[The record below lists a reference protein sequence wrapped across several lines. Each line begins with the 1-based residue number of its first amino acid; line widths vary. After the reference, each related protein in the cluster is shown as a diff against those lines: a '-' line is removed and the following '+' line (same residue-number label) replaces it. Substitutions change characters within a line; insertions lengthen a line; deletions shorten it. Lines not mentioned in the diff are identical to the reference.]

1 MRPGIGWIGL
11 GHMGSVMAPRLAAV
25 GWTVTGYDLDPA
37 RAAGCG
43 VAAAATPVELAAGA
57 DVLIST
63 IPDDAAFRAL
73 LAGLAGALRPGT
85 TLIDMSTLSPDASAR
100 AADLLDK
107 AGVAYLRAP
116 VSGSTGL
123 AAEGALSLFVS
134 GPRDVFE
141 AQHPILEVLGK
152 RITWLGPAEEARV
165 AKLVVNSLVG
175 SMNGALA
182 EALALAEAC
191 GLNRPAVIDLIAG
204 SAAASPYIASKVEK
218 LKERDWTPA
227 ASISLIAK
235 DLDLVLALAEARGL
249 AMPQAALNRARLA
262 EAEALGWGG
271 RDMSALAALP
281 TREPAVT
288 IAALED
294 ERYAAM
300 LAGDIATLDRLL
312 DTTLRYIHSSGGTDS
327 KESYIAGFA
336 SGHVRYRH
344 VTRSGQSIQVSGD
357 AALVLSRLGIDILVG
372 GKPKRIEAMAMAVWS
387 RTSGRWRL
395 ICVQSAPAG
404 QS

>member
-11 GHMGSVMAPRLAAV
+11 GRMGSVMAPRLAAA

-43 VAAAATPVELAAGA
+43 VAAAAAPAELAAGA

-63 IPDDAAFRAL
+63 IPDDAAFRGL

-85 TLIDMSTLSPDASAR
+85 TLIDMSTLSPDASAQ
-100 AADLLDK
+100 AADLLNK

-123 AAEGALSLFVS
+123 AAEGGLSLFVS

-141 AQHPILEVLGK
+141 AQRPILEGLGK

-165 AKLVVNSLVG
+165 AKLVVNALVG
-175 SMNGALA
+175 AINGALA
-182 EALALAEAC
+182 EALALAEAG

-218 LKERDWTPA
+218 LKARDWTPA
-227 ASISLIAK
+227 ASISLIGK
-235 DLDLVLALAEARGL
+235 DLDLVLALAEALGV
-249 AMPQAALNRARLA
+249 AMPQAALNRARLV
-262 EAEALGWGG
+262 EAEALGWGE

-281 TREPAVT
+281 PQEPAAA

-300 LAGDIATLDRLL
+300 LAGDMATLDRLL
-312 DTTLRYIHSSGGTDS
+312 DPTLRYIHSSGGTDS

-336 SGHVRYRH
+336 SGHVRYRNII
-344 VTRSGQSIQVSGD
+344 RSEPSIQVSGD
-357 AALVLSRLGIDILVG
+357 AALVTNRLEIDILVG
-372 GKPKRIEAMAMAVWS
+372 GSPKQIEARATAVWS
-387 RTSGRWRL
+387 RSSGRWRL
-395 ICVQSAPAG
+395 IYMQSEPAG
-404 QS
+404 

>member
-11 GHMGSVMAPRLAAV
+11 GRMGSVMAPRLAAA
-25 GWTVTGYDLDPA
+25 GWTVTGYDLDPG

-43 VAAAATPVELAAGA
+43 VAAATTPAELAEGA

-63 IPDDAAFRAL
+63 ITDDAAFRTL

-85 TLIDMSTLSPDASAR
+85 TLIDMSTLSPDASAQ

-107 AGVAYLRAP
+107 AAVAYLRAP
-116 VSGSTGL
+116 ISGSTGL
-123 AAEGALSLFVS
+123 AAEGTVSLFVS

-141 AQHPILEVLGK
+141 AQLPILEILGK

-175 SMNGALA
+175 AINGALA
-182 EALALAEAC
+182 EALALAEAG
-191 GLNRPAVIDLIAG
+191 GLDRNTVLDLIAG

-218 LKERDWTPA
+218 LKARDWTPA
-227 ASISLIAK
+227 ASITLIGK
-235 DLDLVLALAEARGL
+235 DLDLVLALAEARGV
-249 AMPQAALNRARLA
+249 AMPQAALNRARLT
-262 EAEALGWGG
+262 EVEALGWGE

-281 TREPAVT
+281 PQDPAAA

-312 DTTLRYIHSSGGTDS
+312 DPALRYIHSSGGTDS
-327 KESYIAGFA
+327 KETYIAGFA
-336 SGHVRYRH
+336 SGHFDYRH
-344 VTRSGQSIQVSGD
+344 VTRSEPSIQVFGD
-357 AALVLSRLGIDILVG
+357 AALVMNRLEIDILVG
-372 GKPKRIEAMAMAVWS
+372 GSPKQIKARATAVWS

-395 ICVQSAPAG
+395 IYVQSEPAG
-404 QS
+404 